1 VVSTPMRSWPRGM
14 QVDVWSLGVLAFE
27 LLTAQLPFCGGAM
40 RETLQKIMLNQV
52 VYPPTISPLAREFI
66 SLCLQSNPA
75 SRPTIDHL
83 QQHPWIRRAYEGDDV
98 PA

>member
-1 VVSTPMRSWPRGM
+1 V

-40 RETLQKIMLNQV
+40 RETLQKIMMNQV
-52 VYPPTISPLAREFI
+52 VYPPSISPLAREFI

-75 SRPTIDHL
+75 RRPTIDQL
-83 QQHPWIRRAYEGDDV
+83 QQHAWICRSYDGVDV